1 MSGDIFGCINGVGAG
16 RGCCWLL
23 EGRGHSDVAKQ
34 VRKNIEVHPTP
45 LQEEL
50 LISNV
55 NRAAMKPR
63 CPVSKGEH
71 FELRNLRIYSST

>member
-1 MSGDIFGCINGVGAG
+1 MGPLPLMGCLAMSGDIFGCINGVGAG

-45 LQEEL
+45 LARR
-50 LISNV
+50 II
-55 NRAAMKPR
+55 
-63 CPVSKGEH
+63 
-71 FELRNLRIYSST
+71 NL